1 MKIILIF
8 ILFSLTSLPSPHP
21 LHVSIMQMDHN
32 EETNT
37 LERTLKAFVDDFEL
51 GLKDY
56 SNIKV
61 FLNDNEG
68 SDSIDIIMEKF
79 VSQMTSY
86 KINGKTN
93 EIKWIGWEL
102 EKDEVFIYY
111 EIALT
116 KKVKSISVQNDLL
129 MNEYLDQV
137 NIVHLKYMGK
147 NKSFLLEEKKSE
159 KAFEFE

>member
-8 ILFSLTSLPSPHP
+8 ILFSLTSRPSPHP

-37 LERTLKAFVDDFEL
+37 LEITLKAFIDDFEL

-56 SNIKV
+56 SHTKV

-68 SDSIDIIMEKF
+68 NDSIDVIMEKF
-79 VSQMTSY
+79 VRQMTSY
-86 KINGKTN
+86 KINGKTT
-93 EIKWIGWEL
+93 ELKWIGWEL

-111 EIALT
+111 EMALA

-159 KAFEFE
+159 KDFEFE

>member
-37 LERTLKAFVDDFEL
+37 LEITLKAFVDDFEL

-56 SNIKV
+56 SHTKV

-68 SDSIDIIMEKF
+68 NDSIDVIMEKF
-79 VSQMTSY
+79 VRQMTSY
-86 KINGKTN
+86 KINGKTT
-93 EIKWIGWEL
+93 ELKWIGWEL

-137 NIVHLKYMGK
+137 NIVHLKYIGK